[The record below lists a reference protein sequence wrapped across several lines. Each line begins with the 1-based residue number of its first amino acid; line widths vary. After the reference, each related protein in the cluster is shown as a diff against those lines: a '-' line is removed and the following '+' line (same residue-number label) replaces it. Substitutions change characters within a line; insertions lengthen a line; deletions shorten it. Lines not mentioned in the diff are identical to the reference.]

1 MCLLF
6 RTYSPGICN
15 LAALR
20 ILTALYVLRT
30 LYVLAALSAG
40 CENKTQRRDEQNRR
54 CFFDFHS
61 GCPPHFNIL
70 LSGDTIFALL
80 EKAYSTLTLF
90 DYCVAV
96 SLRSVNL
103 KIELF

>member
-40 CENKTQRRDEQNRR
+40 CENKT
-54 CFFDFHS
+54 
-61 GCPPHFNIL
+61 NIL
-70 LSGDTIFALL
+70 LSGDIIFALL